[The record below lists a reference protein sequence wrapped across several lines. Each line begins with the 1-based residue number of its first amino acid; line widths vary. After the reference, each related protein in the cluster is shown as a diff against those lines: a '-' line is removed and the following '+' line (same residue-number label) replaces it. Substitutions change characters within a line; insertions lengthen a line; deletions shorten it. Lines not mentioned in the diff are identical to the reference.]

1 MSDFDELEAEW
12 AFETQAVRAGQTRTN
27 EQEHSEPIFPTSSFV
42 FSSAAEAAARFSGE
56 QPGNI

>member
-1 MSDFDELEAEW
+1 MSDYESLEAQW
-12 AFETQAVRAGQTRTN
+12 AFATQAIRAGQQRTN